1 MRVLFL
7 SLVPILLSACAD
19 PCNDEVISQA
29 VNLEKKTAA
38 IHVVKNCGATTG
50 YAHQIYIVVPGTNYA
65 DATPIFVADKA
76 DNLAVTWTGEK
87 ALQISYDSARIFSF
101 TNFWQ
106 SSEVDDFQY
115 VIKVSLREGT

>member
-7 SLVPILLSACAD
+7 SLISILLSACTEM
-19 PCNDEVISQA
+19 CSDEVISQA

-50 YAHQIYIVVPGTNYA
+50 YAHQIYIVVPGTSYH
-65 DATPIFVADKA
+65 DAKPIFVADKV
-76 DNLAVTWTGEK
+76 DNLAVTWSGKRTLE
-87 ALQISYDSARIFSF
+87 ISYDSARIFNF

-106 SSEVDDFQY
+106 SSEVDNFQY
-115 VIKVSLREGT
+115 VIKVSLREGS

>member
-1 MRVLFL
+1 MRVLFI
-7 SLVPILLSACAD
+7 SSISILLSACAD
-19 PCNDEVISQA
+19 PCGNEVISQA

-50 YAHQIYIVVPGTNYA
+50 YAHQIYIVVPGTDYD
-65 DATPIFVADKA
+65 DAKPIFVADKV
-76 DNLAVTWTGEK
+76 DNLAVTWSSERTLE
-87 ALQISYDSARIFSF
+87 ISYDSARIFNF

-106 SSEVDDFQY
+106 SSEVDNFQY